1 MMTAACSFWA
11 DERKATCPEHP
22 NAPAATLAVLSSARR
37 ESTVRIIG
45 KNGHRM
51 PFVAVLQPVDMIAT
65 GERLGSSSSS
75 GILYASSV

>member
-1 MMTAACSFWA
+1 MFYAIHESLTPC
-11 DERKATCPEHP
+11 
-22 NAPAATLAVLSSARR
+22 APAEAEALPR
-37 ESTVRIIG
+37 E
-45 KNGHRM
+45 M